1 MIKTFFF
8 FYQCASWLDF
18 SIVIP
23 TLKGELKKSSF
34 FPLGH
39 EEKNEDFG
47 FTSNATFKIR
57 IGLTLFFSLIFSC
70 GFSQQDIDSVSI
82 PVDKDQVLNTRS
94 FEGSLSDKYIGDE
107 FDYSSPEGQAQ
118 NLFKRFLRWFF
129 GWIHESFGINVPPYT
144 LEIIEYLIY
153 ILMGGL
159 IIYLFVRFLSG
170 EKLSAVFTK
179 QATSILD
186 INLSEDHIENVDLDA
201 MIKTALEEKDYRLAV
216 RYQYL
221 RILKLLSQ
229 KGIIDW
235 HFEKTNS
242 DYQYEIEEQQLRS
255 GFRDV
260 SYLYDYIWYG
270 EQEIDGIKYETVEA
284 RFASLKNSI
293 SD

>member
-1 MIKTFFF
+1 MIKT
-8 FYQCASWLDF
+8 
-18 SIVIP
+18 
-23 TLKGELKKSSF
+23 TSS
-34 FPLGH
+34 
-39 EEKNEDFG
+39 
-47 FTSNATFKIR
+47 
-57 IGLTLFFSLIFSC
+57 LFFLLIFFC
-70 GFSQQDIDSVSI
+70 GFSQQENDSLVI
-82 PVDKDQVLNTRS
+82 PVDENQVLSARS
-94 FEGSLSDKYIGDE
+94 FEGDLSDKYTGDE
-107 FDYSSPEGQAQ
+107 FDYSSQAGQAQ

-129 GWIHESFGINVPPYT
+129 GWIDESFGINIPPYT

-170 EKLSAVFTK
+170 EKLSAIFTK

-186 INLSEDHIENVDLDA
+186 INLSEEHIENVDLDA
-201 MIKTALEEKDYRLAV
+201 LIKSALEEKDYRLAV
-216 RYQYL
+216 RYHYL

-242 DYQYEIEEQQLRS
+242 DYQYEIEAQGIKS

-260 SYLYDYIWYG
+260 SYLYDHIWYG
-270 EQEIDGIKYETVEA
+270 EQEIDGLKYEAVSA

-293 SD
+293 GD